1 MDKKVDFEK
10 LGKIMNWERFNGE
23 TWTDVFMREVGDIT
37 TVPDNI
43 IIDVVYEGD
52 LERWAM
58 KQNHQSIE
66 ELSKDLFMIMRKA
79 VNSPELNGKKK
90 DTFPSLRNF
99 ARYCNRVDYLN
110 GGLNREVE
118 RIANAAWYGS
128 LAKKHLKERTDK
140 MFSVKPD
147 EAKFNAVVE
156 KIKDVWGFT
165 DKDVDALRYFVC
177 QTRHENHNPSMNKSI
192 YLWSEEKQ
200 TGKTTIARAIVSVLN
215 GEESMDNAGKYE
227 STLAK
232 EMQYNVHDIPLAAS
246 CNAVILDESM
256 PKDTSKAYGQI
267 KQMLTS
273 NSCQYNQK
281 YKDVRMISAK
291 RFYFC
296 TSNENISDFVQD
308 KTERRF
314 YSIHLNR
321 HPKQLSFN
329 EIYEIWREFCVNAT
343 PRLDD
348 WQAWYNSIDHV
359 IGQATEEIEYYL
371 GKFRDDDNILQLI
384 SNTPSTYITP
394 PVIADAIV
402 KGKATLKERKAVIG
416 ALDKLVGKPP
426 ETRKSKYKCSEL
438 IDAILDLRREDE
450 DVFSDDDEKKDYYEN
465 NINDLPF

>member
-10 LGKIMNWERFNGE
+10 LGKIMNWERFDGE

-79 VNSPELNGKKK
+79 VNSPELSGKKK

-128 LAKKHLKERTDK
+128 LVKKHLKERTDK
-140 MFSVKPD
+140 MFNVKPD

-192 YLWSEEKQ
+192 YIWSEEKQ

-246 CNAVILDESM
+246 
-256 PKDTSKAYGQI
+256 
-267 KQMLTS
+267 
-273 NSCQYNQK
+273 
-281 YKDVRMISAK
+281 
-291 RFYFC
+291 
-296 TSNENISDFVQD
+296 
-308 KTERRF
+308 
-314 YSIHLNR
+314 
-321 HPKQLSFN
+321 
-329 EIYEIWREFCVNAT
+329 
-343 PRLDD
+343 
-348 WQAWYNSIDHV
+348 
-359 IGQATEEIEYYL
+359 
-371 GKFRDDDNILQLI
+371 
-384 SNTPSTYITP
+384 
-394 PVIADAIV
+394 
-402 KGKATLKERKAVIG
+402 
-416 ALDKLVGKPP
+416 
-426 ETRKSKYKCSEL
+426 
-438 IDAILDLRREDE
+438 
-450 DVFSDDDEKKDYYEN
+450 
-465 NINDLPF
+465 

>member
-10 LGKIMNWERFNGE
+10 LGKIMNWERFDGE

-192 YLWSEEKQ
+192 YIWSEEKQ

-371 GKFRDDDNILQLI
+371 NKFRDDDNILQVI
-384 SNTPSTYITP
+384 SNAPGTYITP
-394 PVIADAIV
+394 PVIADTAV
-402 KGKATLKERKAVIG
+402 KGKATMKERKAVIG

-426 ETRKSKYKCSEL
+426 ESRKSKYKRSEL
-438 IDAILDLRREDE
+438 IDAILDLRRDDGDDIEGCKDKEDE
-450 DVFSDDDEKKDYYEN
+450 KITID
-465 NINDLPF
+465 DLPF